1 MIDAGTLALAA
12 LGLPFGAFVLLAVV
26 APLRRAG
33 RAAGALSVAAVGGSL
48 LAALILWRTFPEAG
62 ADTVELAW
70 SWLPAEGGAL
80 ATVGVLVDSVAAVML
95 VLVALVSFL
104 VQLYS
109 LGYLEDETAP
119 ALGRYFAY
127 HSLFAFSMIGL
138 VLASN
143 FLQMFIFWEL
153 VGLCSYL
160 LIGFW
165 YAKPE
170 AARAAV
176 KAFWVTKAGDL
187 GFILGIV
194 LLWAQ
199 AGTFGFSELFK
210 MADDK
215 TLPLGGLSLI
225 MFLIYLGAVGKSAQF
240 PLHVWLPD
248 AMEGPTPVS
257 ALIHAATMVAA
268 GVYLVTRAYPL
279 FLQTPDV
286 LVLIG
291 WVGAF
296 SALLAATLGLVQAD
310 IKRVLAYST
319 VSQLGYMMA
328 ALGAGAVGAGF
339 FHLLTH
345 GLFKALLFLGAG
357 AVIHAVGTNDIWKM
371 GRLFGAMPQTGI
383 VFLVGT
389 LALAGIWPFA
399 GFFSKDAILAG
410 VWEGGLT
417 VPFLMLA
424 LTVFL
429 TAFYMFRVVF
439 VVFFA
444 TGHAEGHPHDPPLVM
459 GGPLWTLAG
468 LTAGVGILFAVG
480 GGGEE
485 AHGPSWI
492 SPLSLG
498 LALAGIAFAWLTYQR
513 RAVSAEMLARRVRP
527 LYVAALRK
535 FWLDDLYGGIYRG
548 VILGLS
554 WVVGWVDRYLV
565 DGLVNL
571 ASAWT
576 MRGGDRLRRIQTG
589 RAQDYLYGVAFG
601 LLLVIVWSYWH

>member
-1 MIDAGTLALAA
+1 MNAGTLALAA
-12 LGLPFGAFVLLAVV
+12 LGLPFCSFVLLAV
-26 APLRRAG
+26 ALPLRRAG
-33 RAAGALSVAAVGGSL
+33 RAAGALSIAAIGGSL
-48 LAALILWRTFPEAG
+48 LASLVLWRTLPGES
-62 ADTVELAW
+62 VELTW
-70 SWLPAEGGAL
+70 TWLPAEGGPM
-80 ATVGVLVDSVAAVML
+80 ATVGILVDHLTASML

-109 LGYLEDETAP
+109 LGYLEHETPP
-119 ALGRYFAY
+119 ALGRYYAY
-127 HSLFAFSMIGL
+127 HSLFAFSMLGL

-165 YAKPE
+165 YTKPE

-187 GFILGIV
+187 GFIIGIV
-194 LLWAQ
+194 LLWGQ
-199 AGTFGFSELFK
+199 AGTFQFSRLFQ
-210 MADDK
+210 MAGDR
-215 TLPLGGLSLI
+215 TLPTAGLALI

-268 GVYLVTRAYPL
+268 GVYLVSRVYPL
-279 FLQTPDV
+279 FLLTPDV
-286 LVLIG
+286 LALIG

-296 SALLAATLGLVQAD
+296 TALLAATLGLVQAD

-319 VSQLGYMMA
+319 VSQLGFMMA
-328 ALGAGAVGAGF
+328 ALGAGASDAGF

-357 AVIHAVGTNDIWKM
+357 AVIHAVGTNDIWQM
-371 GRLFGAMPQTGI
+371 GRLARAMPQTMI

-399 GFFSKDAILAG
+399 GFFSKDAVLAG
-410 VWEGGLT
+410 VWEGGLAI
-417 VPFLMLA
+417 PFLMLA
-424 LTVFL
+424 LSVFL

-439 VVFFA
+439 VVFF
-444 TGHAEGHPHDPPLVM
+444 GPRHAEGHAHDAPPVM
-459 GGPLWTLAG
+459 AAPLWILAVLTVGWGIG
-468 LTAGVGILFAVG
+468 LATR
-480 GGGEE
+480 GGGEK
-485 AHGPSWI
+485 AHGPEWV
-492 SPLSLG
+492 PWLAT
-498 LALAGIAFAWLTYQR
+498 ALAVAGIGFAWLTYQKR
-513 RAVSAEMLARRVRP
+513 VVTPETLARAFAPV
-527 LYVAALRK
+527 YTAAVGK
-535 FWLDDLYGGIYRG
+535 FWLDDLYGGLYRSTL
-548 VILGLS
+548 LGFSRL
-554 WVVGWVDRYLV
+554 VGWVDRYLV

-576 MRGGDRLRRIQTG
+576 LRWGDGLRRIQTG
-589 RAQDYLYGVAFG
+589 RAQDYLYGIAFG
-601 LLLVIVWSYWH
+601 LLLVIVWGYWR